1 MSRRTTLLNAGFT
14 SGVVA
19 SMPSVL
25 PFRKPAAVSLLYA
38 LRRIRPE
45 VDPAARERERRVVQ
59 RDVQQLR
66 QAQAR
71 GAVGGAAKARGG
83 WGERCG
89 AGAAVAGGWGIRG
102 ESVEGHRNGA
112 LWRAA
117 RGRGETQAHMVGE
130 RRRTQRARQTA
141 SGEWK
146 GAPRLWVVSAGWRA
160 D

>member
-1 MSRRTTLLNAGFT
+1 
-14 SGVVA
+14 
-19 SMPSVL
+19 MPSVL

-102 ESVEGHRNGA
+102 GIGRGAQEWRVVEGCEGPRRDAGA
-112 LWRAA
+112 HGGGKAEDPARAA
-117 RGRGETQAHMVGE
+117 DRFR
-130 RRRTQRARQTA
+130 
-141 SGEWK
+141 
-146 GAPRLWVVSAGWRA
+146 
-160 D
+160 